1 MPYFVM
7 KLQAFTLP
15 EPLAEFAA
23 FNAASSHAK
32 ALRAALPPGDDRVRI
47 KVAFA
52 PDLQAAQDLL
62 CQVRD
67 ARPEGDDE

>member
-1 MPYFVM
+1 MPYYVM

-23 FNAASSHAK
+23 FSAASSHAK
-32 ALRAALPPGDDRVRI
+32 ALRAALTPGHEARI

-67 ARPEGDDE
+67 ARPGGDDD